1 LVKDI
6 LALAKDVKQYALFA
20 GPRLE
25 SIVSHGS
32 VALVGDASHRKSYL
46 SQLYVSYLSLTC

>member
-1 LVKDI
+1 MVKDI

-25 SIVSHGS
+25 SIIAHGS
-32 VALVGDASHRKSYL
+32 VALVGDASHRESCL
-46 SQLYVSYLSLTC
+46 SQLYISYLSLTF